1 MSLWEPAR
9 PPGLPA
15 LLVAVPAPPL
25 RGLESLSD
33 FWVQLCPEHLL
44 GVT

>member
-25 RGLESLSD
+25 RGLESLGD
-33 FWVQLCPEHLL
+33 FRVQALP
-44 GVT
+44 